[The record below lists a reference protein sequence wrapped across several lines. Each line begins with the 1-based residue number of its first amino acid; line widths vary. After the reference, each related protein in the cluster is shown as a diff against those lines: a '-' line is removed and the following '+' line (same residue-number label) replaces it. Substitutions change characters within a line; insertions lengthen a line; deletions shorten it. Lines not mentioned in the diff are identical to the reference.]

1 MLVNHTAT
9 PLKISSTTIVHK
21 ATIIR
26 GDTNFGNTDCSLA
39 SAYRRTA
46 SGRNS
51 GLLLVF
57 ISAGTWPS
65 DLFIEHG
72 TYFMPANP
80 SMKSTH
86 QRPDFA
92 KGISRFSLYFY
103 FRFMI
108 LHGPS
113 AYDYRQ
119 SGGFWP
125 PIRG

>member
-46 SGRNS
+46 SGRNI

-57 ISAGTWPS
+57 VSAGTSPS
-65 DLFIEHG
+65 DLLIGHG
-72 TYFMPANP
+72 TYFLPANQL
-80 SMKSTH
+80 MKSTH
-86 QRPDFA
+86 HWPDFA
-92 KGISRFSLYFY
+92 KSISRLS
-103 FRFMI
+103 
-108 LHGPS
+108 
-113 AYDYRQ
+113 
-119 SGGFWP
+119 
-125 PIRG
+125 